1 MERRD
6 FIATLGAVAAAASV
20 SSALA
25 EEKPKLA
32 HHHPAK
38 YKALSEAAAKCVL
51 EGNNCLRHCFGML
64 SMDDSSMAACTTAT
78 FDTIA
83 ACSALE
89 TLSAVN
95 STFTPAMAKTVAG
108 ICAACKKECD
118 KFPEVAECNAMGA
131 ACKTCEEEC
140 HKIAA

>member
-20 SSALA
+20 SSAFA
-25 EEKPKLA
+25 EAQKPVP

-38 YKALSEAAAKCVL
+38 YKALSDAAAKCVL
-51 EGNNCLRHCFGML
+51 DGNNCLRHCFGML
-64 SMDDSSMAACTTAT
+64 SMNDTSMAECTKAT

-83 ACSALE
+83 ACGALE
-89 TLSAVN
+89 SLSSVN
-95 STFTPAMAKTVAG
+95 SDFTPAMAKTVAA
-108 ICAACKKECD
+108 ICEACKKECD
-118 KFPEVAECNAMGA
+118 KFPDVAECNAMGA
-131 ACKTCEEEC
+131 ACKSCAEEC